1 MRLSFK
7 GGVHPDSKKEL
18 TKDKPIVDLDAP
30 KIVYIPLRQ
39 HIGAPA
45 EPVVEVG
52 DVVKKGQLIGKSEA
66 FVSAPVHSSVS
77 GKVIKIEPYF
87 HPSGVK
93 APAVVIENDFLEEW
107 DNEIKPIGDYENLSS
122 KEIVDAI
129 KNAGIV
135 GMGGATFPTHVKLSP
150 PPEKEVKYIIVNGA
164 ECEPYLTSDYR
175 AMIEYPEKIIYGL
188 KAIMKIFD
196 LKVGYIGIEDN
207 KKDGIKSLKDALG
220 QDESV
225 KILSL
230 KTKYPQGSEKHL
242 IKAVTGKEV
251 PSGKL
256 PVDVGAIV
264 VNVDTAVEVCEVLKT
279 GRPLTSRIVTV
290 TGDAVNSPCNL
301 RVRIGTPFSEVLEA
315 AGGVKENIVKLI
327 MGGPMMGMAQFS
339 TETPV
344 IKGTSGLLCLTDKEI
359 CDKKELACLRCGKC
373 VDACPM
379 GLMPL
384 YISMYSKKEDF
395 KNMKKYNILDCIE
408 CGSCSF
414 ACPSFKNPVE
424 HIRIGKAKLQLNNV
438 KEGNK

>member
-1 MRLSFK
+1 MKLSFK
-7 GGVHPDSKKEL
+7 GGVHPKSNKGF
-18 TKDKPIVDLDAP
+18 TKDKPIRELDAP
-30 KIVYIPLRQ
+30 EVVYIPLRQ
-39 HIGAPA
+39 HIGAPC
-45 EPVVEVG
+45 EPVVQVG
-52 DVVKKGQLIGKSEA
+52 DVVKKGQLIGASEA

-77 GKVIKIEPYF
+77 GKVIGIEPYF

-93 APAVVIENDFLEEW
+93 TPTVIIENDFLEEW
-107 DNEIKPIGDYENLSS
+107 DDTIKPIGDYENLSK

-129 KNAGIV
+129 KNAGLV

-196 LKVGYIGIEDN
+196 LKIGYIGIEDN
-207 KKDGIKSLKDALG
+207 KKDGIKSLKNALG
-220 QDESV
+220 QDESI
-225 KILSL
+225 KILTL

-242 IKAVTGKEV
+242 IKAITGKEV

-264 VNVDTAVEVCEVLKT
+264 VNVDTAVEVCDLLKT

-290 TGDAVNSPCNL
+290 TGDAIANPCNL
-301 RVRIGTPFSEVLEA
+301 RVRLGTPFCDVIKA
-315 AGGVKENIVKLI
+315 AGGMKDDVKKLI
-327 MGGPMMGMAQFS
+327 MGGPMMGMAQYS
-339 TETPV
+339 DKTPV
-344 IKGTSGLLCLTDKEI
+344 IKGTSGLLALTDKEI
-359 CDKKELACLRCGKC
+359 NDKKELACLRCGKC

-384 YISMYSKKEDF
+384 YISMYSKKEDYE
-395 KNMKKYNILDCIE
+395 NMKKYNILDCIE

-424 HIRIGKAKLQLNNV
+424 HIRIGKAKLQLQKS

>member
-1 MRLSFK
+1 MKLSFK
-7 GGVHPDSKKEL
+7 GGVHPDSKKGL
-18 TKDKPIVDLDAP
+18 TKDKPIRELDAP
-30 KIVYIPLRQ
+30 KVVYIPLRQ

-45 EPVVEVG
+45 EPVVQVG
-52 DVVKKGQLIGKSEA
+52 DVVKRGQLIGKSEA

-77 GKVIKIEPYF
+77 GKVTGIEPYF

-93 APAVVIENDFLEEW
+93 TPAVIIENDFLEEW
-107 DNEIKPIGDYENLSS
+107 DPEICPIGDYESLSAS
-122 KEIVDAI
+122 QIVEAI

-150 PPEKEVKYIIVNGA
+150 PPDKEIKYIIVNGA

-188 KAIMKIFD
+188 KTIMKIFN
-196 LKVGYIGIEDN
+196 LKTGYIGIEDN

-220 QDESV
+220 QDDSV
-225 KILSL
+225 KILTL

-242 IKAVTGKEV
+242 IKAITKKEV

-256 PVDVGAIV
+256 PSDVGAIV
-264 VNVDTAVEVCEVLKT
+264 VNVDTAVSIANLLKT
-279 GRPLTSRIVTV
+279 GRPLTDRIVTV
-290 TGDAVNSPCNL
+290 TGDAVAEPCNL
-301 RVRIGTPFSEVLEA
+301 RVRIGTPFCDVLEA
-315 AGGVKENIVKLI
+315 AGGIKENIKKLI
-327 MGGPMMGMAQFS
+327 MGGPMMGMAQYS
-339 TETPV
+339 INTPV
-344 IKGTSGLLCLTDKEI
+344 IKGTSGLLCLTDNEI
-359 CDKKELACLRCGKC
+359 NDKKELACLRCAKC

-384 YISMYSKKEDF
+384 YLSMHSKKEDF
-395 KNMKKYNILDCIE
+395 ENMKKYNILDCIE

-424 HIRIGKAKLQLNNV
+424 HIRIGKAKLQLQKL
-438 KEGNK
+438 KEENK